1 MLNHML
7 FKHEDE
13 DFSEVEWG
21 MFIVAHNKS
30 AFERQI
36 EEAVMIEW
44 VSKNTEIFPGG

>member
-1 MLNHML
+1 ML
-7 FKHEDE
+7 FKHKEE
-13 DFSEVEWG
+13 DFSEVKRE
-21 MFIVAHNKS
+21 MFIIAHNKS